1 MKAMKMHDPLVEA
14 AAIFK
19 ALSDPTRLRILRN
32 LVCCP
37 EDLGEASAPTAGQV
51 CCQITGAEKI
61 NSTISHHLK
70 VLREAGLIDMERH
83 GKSMCCCPNPAGLQA
98 AAKYL
103 EMLSEDPGACCK

>member
-1 MKAMKMHDPLVEA
+1 MKAMRMHDPLVEA
-14 AAIFK
+14 AAVFK

-32 LVCCP
+32 LACCP
-37 EDLGEASAPTAGQV
+37 EDLGQTSAPTAGQV

-70 VLREAGLIDMERH
+70 VLREAGLIEMERH
-83 GKSMCCCPNPAGLQA
+83 GKSMWCCPNPAGLQT

-103 EMLSEDPGACCK
+103 EMLSEDSGACCK